1 MKTITPKIDAKN
13 LVRELGENKV
23 QSLELIREA
32 LSNAKDHGASRIYIR
47 TSKSARNEVS
57 VLLIDDGQ
65 GMGEEGL
72 AAVWGIGTS
81 VKPERST
88 RSIGY
93 KGHGTKLYFLCRK
106 LTVATC
112 EDPERGWLVT
122 ERSQP
127 DEAPQAELQPQ
138 PLPPSSEIHKLL
150 EKLQLVKRTGTFIA
164 IEELRFGDASML
176 LSRGQIESYCDWFT
190 ILGDIRA
197 GLFPKR
203 SDFHRAVHAAGVE
216 LEGLR
221 LHECDL
227 RPMDLWLQVNGEKD
241 FYRYGQGP
249 TERDRA
255 FLGLWRDDLESH
267 RDKPGLSALGHRF
280 ADHHESQGATQIKND
295 LTALCL
301 TTPENWVDDD
311 FGIVLRVEGQRRQ
324 RETYLEARWQRH
336 SGVYGFEER
345 FGLWLC
351 RDFLPIRQ
359 RNDILRRAIE
369 SATKGKVRL
378 ELRGLR
384 PWQVFVNWQGF
395 VPTAN
400 RNDISNQ
407 QEREA
412 QIEKKLTE
420 IIGQALKQKSFRDW
434 IFRLS
439 RAQQER
445 RRDSEI
451 ADMDLRRQQVSD
463 WISDRKKRDAI
474 DPAHVEGLEPLDLEE
489 SIQMRAPQS
498 EQELFYVYSLLS
510 ARYRMP
516 IHVLEYDASQGV
528 DAIGLLRS
536 PSLVSPR
543 TAHARVE
550 FKYELSEGNPI
561 DHYFDA
567 IDAIICWRV
576 VRPGDLYEEGSMSE
590 TVGKL
595 RRRKKSV
602 LTPPFDTFEI
612 VYPVDDQ
619 AERVIP
625 VLEVSAL
632 WKPDSPRRS

>member
-1 MKTITPKIDAKN
+1 MKKITPKIDARN

-23 QSLELIREA
+23 QALELIREA
-32 LSNAKDHGASRIYIR
+32 LSNAKDHGATRIYVR

-57 VLLIDDGQ
+57 VQLLDDGF
-65 GMGEEGL
+65 GMQEDGL
-72 AAVWGIGTS
+72 AAFWGIGTS
-81 VKPERST
+81 VKPDRNA

-112 EDPERGWLVT
+112 ADPQQGWLLT
-122 ERSQP
+122 ERILP
-127 DEAPQAELQPQ
+127 GDAPHAELDPQ
-138 PLPPSSEIHKLL
+138 PLQPDSDIYRLL
-150 EKLQLVKRTGTFIA
+150 DRLHFLDKTGTYVA
-164 IEELRFGDASML
+164 IEELGFGDASQL

-197 GLFPKR
+197 GLFPRR
-203 SDFHRAVHAAGVE
+203 SDFHRAVLDGGPE
-216 LEGLR
+216 MEGLR
-221 LHECDL
+221 LHECEL
-227 RPMDLWLQVNGEKD
+227 RPLDLWLQINGERG

-249 TERDRA
+249 TEKDRQ
-255 FLGLWRDDLESH
+255 FLGLWREDLEH
-267 RDKPGLSALGHRF
+267 YRNQPGLSALGHRF
-280 ADHHESQGATQIKND
+280 ADHHESQGATQLKND

-301 TTPENWVDDD
+301 TTPDNWIEDE

-336 SGVYGFEER
+336 GGVYGFEER

-369 SATKGKVRL
+369 NATKGKVRL

-420 IIGQALKQKSFRDW
+420 IIAQALRHKSFRDW

-445 RRDSEI
+445 RRENEI
-451 ADMDLRRQQVSD
+451 ADMDQRRQQVAD
-463 WISDRKKRDAI
+463 WIGDRKKRDAI
-474 DPAHVEGLEPLDLEE
+474 DPAHVKGLEPFDPEE

-528 DAIGLLRS
+528 DAIGLLRA
-536 PSLVSPR
+536 PQLISPR
-543 TAHARVE
+543 SAHARVE

-567 IDAIICWRV
+567 IDTIICWRV

-590 TVGKL
+590 TIGKL
-595 RRRKKSV
+595 RRRKKCILS
-602 LTPPFDTFEI
+602 PPVDTFEI
-612 VYPVDDQ
+612 VYPSDGG
-619 AERVIP
+619 ERVIP

-632 WKPDSPRRS
+632 WKS